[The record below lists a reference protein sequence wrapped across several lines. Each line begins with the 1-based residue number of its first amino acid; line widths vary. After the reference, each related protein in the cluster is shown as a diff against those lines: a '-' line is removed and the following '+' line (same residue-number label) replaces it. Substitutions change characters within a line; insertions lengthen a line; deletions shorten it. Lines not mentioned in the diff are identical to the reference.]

1 MNDYVDEESGKFD
14 TKSLLED
21 SFLKNLGN
29 PTLKQQISQAPSVVD
44 RSIKIPIS
52 PAYSTEKMMLD
63 LYEVRDGLIATFSEM
78 GLNKTSQN
86 LVNSINKVGT
96 CIKGLG
102 GEVDYFDPLANV
114 SGLQSPKL
122 NKSAQRVIE
131 NTKEAYNLGK
141 IEGAKVEE
149 DGKTITITFTG
160 KQGNVSYK
168 SVGTVTASDTWMG
181 NEAIDYIYSPESGR
195 MAVKTPNAHGQWIDR
210 GTDDYKIS
218 WELFE
223 TDESNLNKE
232 AGKAETTKEIKEE
245 IKNPTP
251 NDIDKEIGDFPIV
264 EKNET

>member
-1 MNDYVDEESGKFD
+1 MSDNYVDEEGKFD

-29 PTLKQQISQAPSVVD
+29 VKIPPAQAPTIVD
-44 RSIKIPIS
+44 RSIKV
-52 PAYSTEKMMLD
+52 PASSDYNTERMLLE

-78 GLNKTSQN
+78 GLNKTSQT
-86 LVNSINKVGT
+86 LVDNINRVGK

-102 GEVDYFDPLANV
+102 GEVDHFDPLANV

-141 IEGAKVEE
+141 IEDAKVEE
-149 DGKTITITFTG
+149 DGKTITIIFTG
-160 KQGNVSYK
+160 KQGNISYK

-195 MAVKTPNAHGQWIDR
+195 MAVKTPNAQGQWIDR

-232 AGKAETTKEIKEE
+232 AGKTENTPEIKEE
-245 IKNPTP
+245 VKNPAP
-251 NDIDKEIGDFPIV
+251 NNIDEEVGDFPIE
-264 EKNET
+264 EKS